1 MRAAGAVALAELC
14 SAEDSNAIMLAS
26 MAQRHTRRLRE
37 LMHDVDEDVAV
48 KGVRLLGLLVAKGHL
63 AQDEVSPL
71 LGGWAATGQLGD
83 C

>member
-14 SAEDSNAIMLAS
+14 LAEDSNAIMLAS
-26 MAQRHTRRLRE
+26 MAQRHPRRLRE